1 MNGTPAHR
9 ALSPLLY
16 VPPRRGIARA
26 RGRPDLGG
34 TVTADLLDRI
44 PTPES

>member
-9 ALSPLLY
+9 ALSALHH
-16 VPPRRGIARA
+16 VPPRRGRVRA

-44 PTPES
+44 LTLES